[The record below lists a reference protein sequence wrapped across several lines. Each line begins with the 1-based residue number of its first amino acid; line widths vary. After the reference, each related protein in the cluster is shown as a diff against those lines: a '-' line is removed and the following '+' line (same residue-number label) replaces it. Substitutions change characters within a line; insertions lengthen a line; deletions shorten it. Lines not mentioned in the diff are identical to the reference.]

1 MPQLDRDGVKIYYEV
16 HGKGDP
22 IILSHGYSATSR
34 MWEKQVEALEGRYQV
49 IVWDMRGH
57 GRSDSPDDLSR
68 YSEESTVGDMAALL
82 DSIGA
87 RTAVVGG
94 LSLGGYMSLAFN
106 ARLPERVRALLLFD
120 TGPGYKS
127 DSARD
132 GWNKNAEARAQAL
145 ESQGLA
151 ALGARSREVEAG
163 QHRSA
168 KGLALAA
175 RGMLAQ
181 RDDRVIRTLPDIRV
195 PTLVLVG
202 ADDTPFHAATDY
214 MAAKIPRST
223 KIVIAGA
230 GHAAN
235 IDQPEA
241 FNRAV
246 IDYLDSLG
254 AAAA

>member
-1 MPQLDRDGVKIYYEV
+1 
-16 HGKGDP
+16 
-22 IILSHGYSATSR
+22 
-34 MWEKQVEALEGRYQV
+34 
-49 IVWDMRGH
+49 MRGH
-57 GRSDSPDDLSR
+57 GLSDSPDDVAQ
-68 YSEESTVGDMAALL
+68 YSEELTVGDMTALL
-82 DSIGA
+82 DAIGA
-87 RTAVVGG
+87 RTAIIAG

-106 ARLPERVRALLLFD
+106 ARVPDRVRALMLFD

-127 DSARD
+127 ETARD
-132 GWNKNAEARAQAL
+132 GWNQNAESRAQAL

-151 ALGARSREVEAG
+151 ALGSRSREVEAR

-181 RDDRVIRTLPDIRV
+181 RDDRVIRSLPEVRV

-202 ADDTPFHAATDY
+202 ANDTPFHAATDY
-214 MAAKIPRST
+214 MTAKIPGA
-223 KIVIAGA
+223 KKVVIEGA

-246 IDYLDSLG
+246 VDYLGSLG